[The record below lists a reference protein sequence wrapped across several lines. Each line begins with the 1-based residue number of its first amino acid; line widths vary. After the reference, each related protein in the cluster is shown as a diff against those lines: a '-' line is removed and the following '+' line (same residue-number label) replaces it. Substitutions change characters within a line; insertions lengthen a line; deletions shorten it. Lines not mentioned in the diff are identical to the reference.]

1 MTPDT
6 PPWVTTQFTIKGEG
20 FEMSSR
26 VTVPTGPTQVSD
38 MLPLARAL
46 TDAVVGQT
54 CQATAEA
61 GEPISCKKGCGA
73 CCSYLVAIS
82 EVEAR
87 RIRVVVEHLPE
98 PRRSVIRDRFAA
110 AHDRL
115 DRSGLLTKLRAA
127 DQWTEAEYEA
137 QVEAYHRVGLPCP
150 FLEDGACSIY
160 EERPVTCREYL
171 VTSPAELCADPTSV
185 GVRRLKLPLQMFNAV
200 ARWQVP
206 PLEHMHE
213 RWVPLILAPEWAE
226 AHPDDPPPVPGVE
239 LLRDLL
245 NNLHD
250 ERPADDEPQA

>member
-26 VTVPTGPTQVSD
+26 VTVPAGPTGVGD

-46 TDAVVGQT
+46 ADAVVGQT

-61 GEPISCKKGCGA
+61 GAPISCKKGCGA
-73 CCSYLVAIS
+73 CCSYLVAVS

-98 PRRSVIRDRFAA
+98 PWRSTVRARFAA

-115 DRSGLLTKLRAA
+115 EQAGMLSRLRTS
-127 DQWTEAEYEA
+127 DQWTEDEYEA
-137 QVEAYHRVGLPCP
+137 FVEAYHRAGVPCP

-160 EERPVTCREYL
+160 EERPITCREYL
-171 VTSPAELCADPTSV
+171 VTSPAEYCAGGTTD
-185 GVRRLKLPLQMFNAV
+185 GVRRLKIPLKMFNAV

-206 PLEHMHE
+206 PLENMHE

-226 AHPDDPPPVPGVE
+226 AHPDDPPPVPGLE

-250 ERPADDEPQA
+250 ERPAPEEPQA